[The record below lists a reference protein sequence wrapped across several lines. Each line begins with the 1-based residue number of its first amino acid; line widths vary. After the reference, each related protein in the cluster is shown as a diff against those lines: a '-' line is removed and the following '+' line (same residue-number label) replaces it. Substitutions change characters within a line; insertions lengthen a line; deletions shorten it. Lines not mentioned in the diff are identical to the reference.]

1 MLHWVRFLLTSTCVN
16 RRTHMD
22 QTRDDQP
29 VAAAEKETLS
39 AEDANRQAAAERAYR
54 YAGGDWSE
62 DRRKRPGTRANR
74 REGHAEG

>member
-1 MLHWVRFLLTSTCVN
+1 
-16 RRTHMD
+16 MD
-22 QTRDDQP
+22 QTQNDQP
-29 VAAAEKETLS
+29 LAASGEQETLS

-54 YAGGDWSE
+54 YSGVDWSE